1 MGSAEH
7 GRFAA
12 VFEGQGLLAMAYW
25 LMKSEP
31 EAFSWADL
39 EKAGFTWWD
48 GVRNYTARN
57 NLRAMKVGDEALF
70 YQSNAG
76 VETGVVGIVKV
87 EASAKPDPTFK
98 PEKGKNNPWVVVKV
112 VPVKKFGRVVTL
124 AELRGVKALAEMALF
139 KQSRLS
145 VQPVSAAEWKVFL
158 KLGA

>member
-1 MGSAEH
+1 
-7 GRFAA
+7 
-12 VFEGQGLLAMAYW
+12 MAYW

-57 NLRAMKVGDEALF
+57 NLKVMKVGDEALF

-76 VETGVVGIVKV
+76 AETGVVGIVKV
-87 EASAKPDPTFK
+87 EDTFKLDPTFR
-98 PEKGKNNPWVVVKV
+98 PEKGKPNPWVVVKV
-112 VPVKKFGRVVTL
+112 VPVKKFKRVVTL
-124 AELRGVKALAEMALF
+124 AELRGVKALQEMPLF

-145 VQPVSAAEWKVFL
+145 VQPVGAAHWK
-158 KLGA
+158 KLLSLV

>member
-1 MGSAEH
+1 
-7 GRFAA
+7 
-12 VFEGQGLLAMAYW
+12 MACW

-57 NLRAMKVGDEALF
+57 NLRAMTVGDEALF

-76 VETGVVGIVKV
+76 KDTGVVGVVKIA
-87 EASAKPDPTFK
+87 EAFKPDPTFK
-98 PEKGKNNPWVVVKV
+98 PEKGKQNPWVVVKV
-112 VPVKKFGRVVTL
+112 VPVRKFKRILTL
-124 AELRGVKALAEMALF
+124 AELREVKALAGMALF

-145 VQPVSAAEWKVFL
+145 VQPVRAAEWKALL
-158 KLGA
+158 KLAA